1 MLSHCA
7 SYHTHRGHHRTE
19 RSWLLRVS
27 LSNTD
32 RRRFPLR
39 VEMRKEIVELLSQAG
54 KGKTAKKLAEKF
66 EQTSTLSKRDL
77 KILRKLVAE
86 RNRKAA

>member
-1 MLSHCA
+1 
-7 SYHTHRGHHRTE
+7 
-19 RSWLLRVS
+19 
-27 LSNTD
+27 
-32 RRRFPLR
+32 
-39 VEMRKEIVELLSQAG
+39 MRKEIVELLSQAG